1 MKYLVMARRN
11 LVPMDP
17 KTAITMF
24 QAAKQWESA
33 ELASGRMDLRYNYA
47 DGSGGFGIV
56 NGDSHEEVYD
66 RILEAPY
73 FSFMDWEVIP
83 LVDSSH
89 SLDKLIELFQ
99 KMAAMS

>member
-17 KTAITMF
+17 EMGVAVF
-24 QAAKQWESA
+24 QAAKEWEKA
-33 ELASGRMDLRYNYA
+33 QLASGKMDLRYNYA

-73 FSFMDWEVIP
+73 FAFMDWEVIP

-89 SLDKLIELFQ
+89 SFDKLIELFQ